1 MPISSMV
8 RNVATVLVIAVA
20 CPLAL
25 LAGVDVSCLAGG
37 MTAQCANNG
46 LLVAPL
52 ILIAAGIIS
61 AFLNR
66 GLVGFV
72 LGLFGIIVGMGF
84 LWVFAAAVRGT
95 ELPLDPV
102 EAFIATLFFG
112 VPPIIGWSIAKV
124 AIWIYGKLAS
134 A

>member
-25 LAGVDVSCLAGG
+25 LVGVDVSCAAGG

-66 GLVGFV
+66 GFLGFV
-72 LGLFGIIVGMGF
+72 LGLLGIIVGMA
-84 LWVFAAAVRGT
+84 LIWVFAAVRGI
-95 ELPLDPV
+95 ELPLDPA

-124 AIWIYGKLAS
+124 AIWTYGKLAS